1 MAILTDKGAL
11 RMLDDK
17 LANFLIARTD
27 IQTYTQMDKVI
38 CRGQL
43 TPKNHRT
50 KQQELCTFSCPCT
63 TNKEAK
69 DGSTIVNEASST
81 FPIKNIFAP
90 HHEFAHWYISRVL
103 PRMVEN
109 GDLVLPDF
117 ISQGDY
123 EWAEPSNSICPGSEG
138 SYENSGKAHAFI
150 WNSMRQDSKIEDQCK
165 LHHYFISAGQHYIGL
180 EGNGE
185 MLENGRRIAKSRS
198 LNIYKM
204 YKILFPCDNPY
215 VSICEDFAYG
225 MTKGLAQKLIIGQSK
240 EGSPSEMVCRSDVDK
255 PELTEI
261 RAIKSV
267 PQNDFVQDKKW
278 FVDKCKRVLRTGGWI
293 TGSKLGDL
301 KQGEVERALE
311 DGNEYAWWLR
321 YVNYK

>member
-1 MAILTDKGAL
+1 
-11 RMLDDK
+11 MLDDK

-117 ISQGDY
+117 ISQDDY
-123 EWAEPSNSICPGSEG
+123 KWAEPSNSICPGSEG
-138 SYENSGKAHAFI
+138 SYKNSGENHAFI
-150 WNSMRQDSKIEDQCK
+150 WNSMRQDSKRGNQCK
-165 LHHYFISAGQHYIGL
+165 LHHFFIAAGQDYIGL

-185 MLENGRRIAKSRS
+185 MRQNGRSNAESWS
-198 LNIYKM
+198 PNIYNM
-204 YKILFPCDNPY
+204 YKILFPCENQY

-261 RAIKSV
+261 QAIKPV
-267 PQNDFVQDKKW
+267 QQDDFIQGEQW
-278 FVDKCKRVLRTGGWI
+278 FEAKCKRVLRKGGWI
-293 TGSKLGDL
+293 TGSNTDDL
-301 KQGEVERALE
+301 KQGEVEGALK
-311 DGNEYAWWLR
+311 DSNEYAWWLR
-321 YVNYK
+321 